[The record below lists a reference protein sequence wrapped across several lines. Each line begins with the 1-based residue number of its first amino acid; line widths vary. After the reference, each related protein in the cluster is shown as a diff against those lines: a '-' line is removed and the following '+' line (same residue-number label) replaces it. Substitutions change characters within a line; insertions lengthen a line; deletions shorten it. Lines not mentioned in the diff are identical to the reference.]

1 MEDLDQSPLVSS
13 SSAASAARRQPEFK
27 YQFVREP
34 EDDDEEEDEEEEEEE
49 EEDNEELEVVQRKPP
64 PVLAAAAA
72 AAPGLPE
79 LGSDVPPA
87 PRGPLPAPPP
97 APQPLQPP
105 QPPQPPQLAP
115 QPAST
120 DEILFALP
128 AASEPVMHSS
138 AEKVM
143 DLKEQPDAP
152 SKECESLDHL
162 PAVMPTKDILQ
173 DSSLD
178 ISKESTEK
186 AKSPFVDRDFRDF
199 PEMEYSEIG
208 SSFAGSPKAESAVAG
223 QPREEILVKNKEEK
237 ENVVSERVLQCPQDL
252 PAVTLP
258 KSAEEQDKIL
268 FSDKA
273 NFDKDSLDEKEGAVM
288 LKENVSAREDYVD
301 FKPSEQVWEIRD
313 TCREV
318 NNVGVGGA
326 NRESKLESSVDE
338 TYDADSLKEGS
349 EKDSESSNEDI
360 SFPSSPEVLKDTS
373 QAYITCAPFE
383 PTVTTEALIPK
394 AFPLLEDHTSE
405 NKTDEKKIAEKKAQI
420 LTEQKSTGI
429 KATNPFLASA
439 DAPEA
444 DYVSTESPSKAP
456 PKVVA
461 NMPEG
466 LTPDLVQEAYESKMS
481 DGAGPKLA
489 YETKVDLVQTSES
502 FQEPQHP
509 AAQLCLSF
517 ESSEASPS
525 PVLPDIVMEAPLNS
539 LAPGAGAS
547 VGQLDS
553 TPLETFAPTNY
564 EQTKPE
570 AENPPPYEE
579 AVSVP
584 LKKELE
590 AKEEIKEPE
599 QVSAAAEADAPYI
612 SIACDLIKE
621 TKVSTESTS
630 PDLKDYSAPLISGGI
645 GQPRPSDLLEDS
657 SPDSEPVD
665 LFSDDSIPEV
675 PLQESEALPLVKE
688 NSVENLFSSE
698 AEGGSKEKLNGTS
711 PALGKPYLES
721 FQPEDPSQ
729 TAVPLPSEL
738 TFTEV
743 AKKEKIPLQMEELN
757 TLIYSA
763 ADSFVSKEP
772 NIREAVLSTDSS
784 PIQIIEDFSPLVSS
798 KASPTAQSARESPGQ
813 EKGEIADAQEEP
825 WPLPCSELPHDLSLK
840 SVQIEVEE
848 KALALG
854 LEKSPDVSK
863 RDVPEVSHKSSL
875 PADVSP
881 LSEIVSVVQPKAV
894 VKEAEKKPPSV
905 SEKEERSPSALFSG
919 ELSKISVIDLLYWRD
934 IKKTGVVF
942 GASLFLLL
950 SLTVF
955 SIVSV
960 TAYIALALL
969 SVTISFRIYKGV
981 IQAVQ
986 KSNEGHPFSAY
997 LDSEV
1002 AISEDLVQKYS
1013 NSALGHVN
1021 CTIKE
1026 LRRLFLVDDLV
1037 DSLKFAVLMWV
1048 FTYVGALFNGLTL
1061 LILALISLFS
1071 VPVIYERHQTQID
1084 HYLGLVNKN
1093 VKDAMAKIQA
1103 KIPGLKRKAE

>member
-1 MEDLDQSPLVSS
+1 MEELDQSPVVSS
-13 SSAASAARRQPEFK
+13 SNAATGAARRQPGFK

-34 EDDDEEEDEEEEEEE
+34 DDQDQEEEEDEEEEEEE
-49 EEDNEELEVVQRKPP
+49 EEDNEELEVVQRK
-64 PVLAAAAA
+64 
-72 AAPGLPE
+72 
-79 LGSDVPPA
+79 
-87 PRGPLPAPPP
+87 
-97 APQPLQPP
+97 
-105 QPPQPPQLAP
+105 
-115 QPAST
+115 
-120 DEILFALP
+120 
-128 AASEPVMHSS
+128 
-138 AEKVM
+138 
-143 DLKEQPDAP
+143 
-152 SKECESLDHL
+152 
-162 PAVMPTKDILQ
+162 
-173 DSSLD
+173 
-178 ISKESTEK
+178 
-186 AKSPFVDRDFRDF
+186 DF
-199 PEMEYSEIG
+199 PEMECSEIG
-208 SSFAGSPKAESAVAG
+208 SSLAGSPKAESAAAG

-237 ENVVSERVLQCPQDL
+237 ENVVSERVLYCPQDV

-258 KSAEEQDKIL
+258 KAAEEQDKVL

-273 NFDKDSLDEKEGAVM
+273 NFGKDSLDEKEGAVM
-288 LKENVSAREDYVD
+288 LKENVSVREDYVD

-313 TCREV
+313 TCYEV
-318 NNVGVGGA
+318 KNVGVGGA
-326 NRESKLESSVDE
+326 NIESKLESSVDE

-383 PTVTTEALIPK
+383 PTVAAEALVPK
-394 AFPLLEDHTSE
+394 AFPLLEDRTSE

-420 LTEQKSTGI
+420 LTEKKSTGI
-429 KATNPFLASA
+429 NATNPFLPSA

-444 DYVSTESPSKAP
+444 DYVSTESSSKVPAE
-456 PKVVA
+456 VVA
-461 NMPEG
+461 NVPEG

-481 DGAGPKLA
+481 DGASPNLA

-509 AAQLCLSF
+509 AAQLCPAF
-517 ESSEASPS
+517 ESSEAAPS

-553 TPLETFAPTNY
+553 SPLETFAPTGY

-590 AKEEIKEPE
+590 AKDEIKEPE
-599 QVSAAAEADAPYI
+599 QVGAVVGADAPYI

-630 PDLKDYSAPLISGGI
+630 PDFKDYSAPLISGGS

-657 SPDSEPVD
+657 SPESEPID

-688 NSVENLFSSE
+688 NSAETLLSSE
-698 AEGGSKEKLNGTS
+698 AEDGSKAKLNGTS
-711 PALGKPYLES
+711 PALGEPYLES

-729 TAVPLPSEL
+729 AAVPSPSEL

-743 AKKEKIPLQMEELN
+743 AKKEKVPLQMEELN
-757 TLIYSA
+757 TLIYP
-763 ADSFVSKEP
+763 ADFSFVSKEP

-784 PIQIIEDFSPLVSS
+784 PIQIIEDFSPLASS
-798 KASPTAQSARESPGQ
+798 KASPTTQSARESPGQ
-813 EKGEIADAQEEP
+813 EIAHKGEIADAQAEP

-840 SVQIEVEE
+840 SVQTEVEE
-848 KALALG
+848 KALVLG
-854 LEKSPDVSK
+854 LEKSADDSS
-863 RDVPEVSHKSSL
+863 RDVPEVSQKSSL

-881 LSEIVSVVQPKAV
+881 LSEIVSVVQPKAL

-919 ELSKISVIDLLYWRD
+919 ELSKISVVDLLYWRD

-1013 NSALGHVN
+1013 SSALGHVN

-1071 VPVIYERHQTQID
+1071 VPVIYERHQAQID